1 MPMVSNLPERTMP
14 DLCNSEDE
22 VGLWNCVCEI
32 SIAPARTTTPPRA
45 GSEVASAKVPL
56 FAYAPNQT
64 PTQSPFGVE
73 MSHNSLHLH
82 QFLRWQ
88 WDVSSYSSC
97 IKRASVV
104 RHLRCGSGGLG
115 TVEPGGR
122 GGLVVWCGGCG
133 FFGLGPWFGVWG
145 LLDMWEKLK
154 GEE

>member
-1 MPMVSNLPERTMP
+1 
-14 DLCNSEDE
+14 
-22 VGLWNCVCEI
+22 
-32 SIAPARTTTPPRA
+32 
-45 GSEVASAKVPL
+45 
-56 FAYAPNQT
+56 
-64 PTQSPFGVE
+64 

-122 GGLVVWCGGCG
+122 GGGGG
-133 FFGLGPWFGVWG
+133 GGGGVGWLWIFWVRSVVWG
-145 LLDMWEKLK
+145 LGFVGYMGEIERGKMTRQLDDAK
-154 GEE
+154 GGEGLVWVVWSVSSVWVVGGGY

>member
-1 MPMVSNLPERTMP
+1 
-14 DLCNSEDE
+14 
-22 VGLWNCVCEI
+22 
-32 SIAPARTTTPPRA
+32 
-45 GSEVASAKVPL
+45 
-56 FAYAPNQT
+56 
-64 PTQSPFGVE
+64 

-154 GEE
+154 GER